1 MFSQADA
8 DQLRESLPAIDFR
21 GGDFRGG
28 DFRGTECHDDSG
40 LLGAYIDHYGLDL
53 RRQGYRVGH
62 RLGTI
67 ESGGFKLVC
76 HYFCRDSLTQPGLNS
91 AENRVENKGTAFLIH
106 GYFDH
111 TGLYRHLISYA
122 LDAGYDVVIF
132 DLPGHGL
139 SSGPVANINSFQEYG
154 KAFEDCL
161 ALADAQELR
170 RPWITIGQSTG
181 AAVIIDSLLHTDLA
195 SRFDIQRYVLLCP
208 LLRPS
213 NWTWGRI
220 LYAVSRWLPY
230 STRRSFSNNS
240 HDVEFLKFLERDDAL
255 QSQSL
260 PREWVAAMI
269 DYQRR
274 FAKAPASDIPLSIV
288 QGSGDGT
295 VDWRFNLRNLQK
307 KFPNS
312 KSYLVADAKHH
323 LVNESREFRSRVF
336 TAIDKCIA

>member
-21 GGDFRGG
+21 GGEF
-28 DFRGTECHDDSG
+28 HDDSG

-53 RRQGYRVGH
+53 HSRGHRVGH

-67 ESGGFKLVC
+67 ESGCFKLVC
-76 HYFCRDSLTQPGLNS
+76 HYFYHDPPTEQGTDSREKRQ
-91 AENRVENKGTAFLIH
+91 EDKGTAFLIH

-111 TGLYRHLISYA
+111 TGLYGHLISYA
-122 LDAGYDVVIF
+122 LDSGYDVVIF

-139 SSGPVANINSFQEYG
+139 SSGPVASINSFREYG
-154 KAFEDCL
+154 EAFKGCL
-161 ALADAQELR
+161 DLADAGELG
-170 RPWITIGQSTG
+170 RPWIIIAQSAG

-195 SRFDIQRYVLLCP
+195 SHFEIQHYVLLCP

-213 NWTWGRI
+213 NWAWGRI
-220 LYAVSRWLPY
+220 LYALSKWLPN
-230 STRRSFSNNS
+230 SIRRSFSSNS
-240 HDVEFLKFLERDDAL
+240 HDLEFLNFLQRDDAL

-260 PREWVAAMI
+260 PREWVSAMI

-274 FAKAPASDIPLSIV
+274 FARAPGSDIPLSIV

-295 VDWRFNLRNLQK
+295 VDWRFNLSSLLE

-312 KSYLVADAKHH
+312 KSYLIDDAKHH
-323 LVNESREFRSRVF
+323 LVNESAEFRSRVF
-336 TAIDKCIA
+336 SVIDKCID

>member
-21 GGDFRGG
+21 GGDFRG
-28 DFRGTECHDDSG
+28 TECHDDSG
-40 LLGAYIDHYGLDL
+40 LLGAYRDHYGLDF
-53 RRQGYRVGH
+53 RRQGHRVGH

-67 ESGGFKLVC
+67 ASGRFKLVC
-76 HYFCRDSLTQPGLNS
+76 HYFYRDALAEPGLDS
-91 AENRVENKGTAFLIH
+91 AENRLEDKGTAFLIH

-111 TGLYRHLISYA
+111 TGLYRHLISHV
-122 LDAGYDVVIF
+122 LDSGYDVVIF

-139 SSGPVANINSFQEYG
+139 SSGPVANINSFQEYA

-161 ALADAQELR
+161 ALADAQELG
-170 RPWITIGQSTG
+170 RPWITIGQSMG

-195 SRFDIQRYVLLCP
+195 SHFDIQRYVLLCP

-220 LYAVSRWLPY
+220 LYALSRWLPY

-240 HDVEFLKFLERDDAL
+240 HDLEFLKFLQRDDAL

-323 LVNESREFRSRVF
+323 LVNESPEFRSRVF
-336 TAIDKCIA
+336 TAIDKCIG